1 MDKAKEKSY
10 GFKQGGLI
18 DCLRAG
24 GNLTECKKCGGKA
37 NIRKGALGIDDLPN
51 DYTTQTMEG
60 STRVTKRNQRNR
72 NESVTTTEQRIRNFG
87 TPQADT
93 V

>member
-24 GNLTECKKCGGKA
+24 GTISTCKCGGKA
-37 NIRKGALGIDDLPN
+37 AIRKGAMGIDDLPN
-51 DYTTQTMEG
+51 NYTTQDMEG
-60 STRVTKRNQRNR
+60 STRVTRKNQRNR